1 MNTFAEKCRL
11 CDRDMFLKAHSE
23 RHHLI
28 PKSKKGKITAWVCV
42 DCGNQVH
49 RLFTNKELEKEYNTL
64 EALKSHPD
72 VQIWIKWIR
81 KQKRFGV
88 CHKTKKRKM

>member
-1 MNTFAEKCRL
+1 MPLKEYAEK
-11 CDRDMFLKAHSE
+11 
-23 RHHLI
+23 HHLT
-28 PKSKKGKITAWVCV
+28 PKSKKGKITVWVCV

-49 RLFTNKELEKEYNTL
+49 RLFTNKELEQTYHTL
-64 EALKSHPD
+64 EALKSRPD
-72 VQIWIKWIR
+72 VQKWIKWIR